1 MCRFLIAKFESPT
14 NSGKILK
21 EFSLMAKNSQAFDGD
36 WQGDGWGV
44 SWIDEIGSWQT
55 RKSLLPIWEGEKLF
69 ASFPKTSF
77 LAVHARSASFPD
89 QKDIIEY
96 NQPFVE
102 EPYLFV
108 FNGLLKKVALSSLP
122 GRIGSQKIW
131 FLLKKLLK
139 RLEPKEAL
147 LKIKTVLLEN
157 TENIQALNIGL
168 CDKGKI
174 YSLCY
179 FSKYPDYYQ
188 LRHFQNSDV
197 KIVCAGEL
205 RGYGEFKPLIVNEVS
220 EL

>member
-14 NSGKILK
+14 NPGRILK
-21 EFSLMAKNSQAFDGD
+21 EFSLMAKTSQAFDGD

-44 SWIDEIGSWQT
+44 SWIDEIGNWQT
-55 RKSLLPIWEGEKLF
+55 RKSLLPIWEEKKLF
-69 ASFPKTSF
+69 IGFPKTSI
-77 LAVHARSASFPD
+77 LAIHARSASFPD
-89 QKDIIEY
+89 QKDIIDY
-96 NQPFVE
+96 NEPFVE

-122 GRIGSQKIW
+122 GKIGSQKIW

-157 TENIQALNIGL
+157 AKDLQALNIGL
-168 CDKGKI
+168 CDKKKI
-174 YSLCY
+174 YSLCS

-188 LRHFQNSDV
+188 LKYSQNSDV
-197 KIVCAGEL
+197 KIVCSGEL
-205 RGYGEFKPLIVNEVS
+205 KGYGKFKPLIINEVL
-220 EL
+220 EI